1 MQNYDAIVIGSGN
14 GGLSAAATLATAGKK
29 VAVFEKHNIP
39 GGCGTSFCRG
49 RFEFEVALH
58 QLSSMG
64 TPEKPG
70 PLRELFKKYGI
81 EEKIDWVEIKELFR
95 VTFPD
100 NRDYTLPADKEKCIE
115 HLSNIF
121 PKEKEN
127 IKRYFE
133 VVYRFNEEAS
143 EFGAKASDSTG
154 EPSAFKKTIMKYGFP
169 IMYPTLAN
177 YAFKSTQ
184 EVLDEFFD
192 DKALQLGLS
201 AYWCF
206 MGVSP
211 ELFPFTILAKCTYI
225 YMEDKPYF
233 LLGGSQVMSQALT
246 ECIRENGGDVYFSNG
261 IQKILVEDG
270 TAVGVVDSFG
280 KEYKAKKI
288 ISNISPT
295 YTYVNLMD
303 EKDIP
308 ESAKEYLKPY
318 SAGISA
324 LTCFIG
330 LDCPPEE
337 IGVTTS
343 FTLNYDSYDANR
355 DYEYSK
361 TLMPEHDPIVA
372 TCYTADDERIS
383 PKGTSVMTAGT
394 LKYAQPW
401 EALSP
406 EQYYEAK
413 YKAADMIIERMEKKY
428 PGLRSHIEELEV
440 ATPLTHMR
448 YLGHPH
454 GSIYGYVQDIKSS
467 VFFFPTES
475 KVKNLEFSSGWVNA
489 CGFGPNYMYG
499 DKMAQKILK
508 EGI

>member
-1 MQNYDAIVIGSGN
+1 MQNYDVIVIGAGN
-14 GGLSAAATLATAGKK
+14 GGLAAAATLATNGKK

-39 GGCGTSFCRG
+39 GGCGTSFRRG

-70 PLRELFKKYGI
+70 PLREQFKRYGI
-81 EEKIDWVEIKELFR
+81 EDKIDWVEIKDLFR

-100 NRDYTLPADKEKCIE
+100 NRDYTLPSDKAKCIE
-115 HLSNIF
+115 ELSKIF
-121 PKEKEN
+121 PKEAEN
-127 IKRYFE
+127 IKRYFD
-133 VVYRFNEEAS
+133 VVYKFNEEANT
-143 EFGAKASDSTG
+143 FGAKAANSVG
-154 EPSAFKKTIMKYGFP
+154 EPSALKKFVMKLGFP
-169 IMYPTLAN
+169 KLYPTLAN

-184 EVLDEFFD
+184 EVLDEFFE

-211 ELFPFTILAKCTYI
+211 ESFPFSILAKCTYI

-246 ECIRENGGDVYFSNG
+246 ECIRENGGDMYFSDG
-261 IQKILVEDG
+261 VKKIIIEKG
-270 TAVGVVDSFG
+270 MAVGIVDEKG
-280 KEYKAKKI
+280 NEYRAKKI

-295 YTYVNLMD
+295 YTYVNLID
-303 EKDIP
+303 KKDIP
-308 ESAKEYLKPY
+308 KSAREYLKPY
-318 SAGISA
+318 KPGISA
-324 LTCFIG
+324 LTCFLG
-330 LDCPPEE
+330 LDCPPSE
-337 IGVTTS
+337 IGVSTS
-343 FTLNYDSYDANR
+343 FTLNYDSYDPNE
-355 DYEYSK
+355 DYKYAF
-361 TLMPEHDPIVA
+361 TLLPEHDPIIA

-383 PKGTSVMTAGT
+383 PKGTSVMTCGT
-394 LKYAQPW
+394 LKFSAPW
-401 EALSP
+401 ETLTP

-413 YKAADMIIERMEKKY
+413 YKAASIIIDRMEKKY
-428 PGLRSHIEELEV
+428 PGLRSHIEEIEV

-448 YLGHPH
+448 YLGHPA
-454 GSIYGYVQDIKSS
+454 GSIYGYVQDVKSS

-475 KVKNLEFSSGWVNA
+475 KIKNLEFASGWVNA
-489 CGFGPNYMYG
+489 CGFGPNYMYA
-499 DKMAQKILK
+499 DKVAQRMLK